1 MILGRR
7 RYRASV
13 PFRRFGVDPV
23 DTVDA
28 PKCLSDVGFRRQ
40 ILYAGPAKKIA
51 ILAPEPTG
59 ANLAA
64 SHDSG
69 SVPGKQLVLVM
80 YDPTRPL

>member
-28 PKCLSDVGFRRQ
+28 PKCLSDVGFADKSFTQDLRRKSQ
-40 ILYAGPAKKIA
+40 SLRLNRRVRTWRRVTTQA
-51 ILAPEPTG
+51 LFRE
-59 ANLAA
+59 N
-64 SHDSG
+64 S
-69 SVPGKQLVLVM
+69 
-80 YDPTRPL
+80 